1 MTQEER
7 TREKELKHLIYLKN
21 EEIKNAKKQLV
32 KYRDELKN
40 LGECKVKRKK

>member
-7 TREKELKHLIYLKN
+7 AREKELKHLIYLKN

-32 KYRDELKN
+32 KYRDELNSISNSK
-40 LGECKVKRKK
+40 KKRRK

>member
-1 MTQEER
+1 MNKNER
-7 TREKELKHLIYLKN
+7 EREKELKHLIYLKN